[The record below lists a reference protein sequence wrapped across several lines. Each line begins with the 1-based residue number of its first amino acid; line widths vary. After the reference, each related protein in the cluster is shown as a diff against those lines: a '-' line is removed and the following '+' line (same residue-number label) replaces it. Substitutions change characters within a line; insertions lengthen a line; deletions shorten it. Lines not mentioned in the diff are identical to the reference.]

1 MNTQQ
6 THWDIARMAKTMGMK
21 TTIILDPNQ
30 VTPRVKNSI
39 KKQLRNGAITM
50 GWASQAAKIAE
61 RIVAKFEL
69 PVTRNHYRSIQ
80 VGHITTDTKRRLRE
94 IVEAD
99 WAAMLLDSPGYS
111 NNHYYKERYA
121 EAIDALNR
129 ERSSDFY
136 LHFFDSAF
144 TKQAQAVLAESMT
157 DDDRA
162 KIEYAIALLD
172 TDQPIHITTYQ

>member
-1 MNTQQ
+1 MTTNQ
-6 THWDIARMAKTMGMK
+6 THWDIARMAKTMGMR
-21 TTIILDPNQ
+21 TTIVLDPNQ

-61 RIVAKFEL
+61 RIVEKFEL
-69 PVTRNHYRSIQ
+69 PVSRNHHRGVG
-80 VGHITTDTKRRLRE
+80 VGHITMNAKRRLRE

-99 WAAMLLDSPGYS
+99 WAAMLLEAPGYQ
-111 NNHYYKERYA
+111 NNHYYKTRKTEVLA
-121 EAIDALNR
+121 DLSR
-129 ERSSDFY
+129 ESSADFY
-136 LHFFDSAF
+136 ISFFDNAF
-144 TKQAQAVLAESMT
+144 AVQAQAVLAESLT

-172 TDQPIHITTYQ
+172 SNEPIHITTH